1 VKNYIL
7 LTSLILISTLNLNSQ
22 EILNPAIKTNTAFIA
37 GEKLTY
43 EMHYGLISAGKVVLS
58 LHEEKYRGVT
68 VFHSVSLAKTAGL
81 ADKIYGVKDVYESWF
96 YQESN
101 LPYRHEF
108 SVKEGRFKRNNKV
121 TYNRITNTVESKLS
135 GHHIVPELILDLSSI
150 LYYVRRVDYSKLKVG
165 DVLFLNMYFP
175 DEVFPFRFIYD
186 GKEVVETKFGNI
198 NCIKL
203 NPVVEVGR
211 MFKNKDDL
219 TMWLSDDGNFIP
231 ILIRLDIR
239 IVGDIDLYLTGYEN
253 TANPLVFKK

>member
-1 VKNYIL
+1 MKNYIL
-7 LTSLILISTLNLNSQ
+7 LTSLIFFSSLYLISQ
-22 EILNPAIKTNTAFIA
+22 EIVNPSIKANTAFIA

-58 LHEEKYRGVT
+58 LYEEKYRGKS
-68 VFHSVSLAKTAGL
+68 VFHSVSMAKTAGV

-96 YQESN
+96 YKESN

-108 SVKEGRFKRNNKV
+108 SVKEGRFKRHNKV
-121 TYNRITNTVESKLS
+121 TYNRINNTVESKLS
-135 GHHIVPELILDLSSI
+135 GIHIVPELILDLSSI
-150 LYYVRRVDYSKLKVG
+150 LYYVRRVDYSKFKVG
-165 DVLFLNMYFP
+165 EVILLNMYFP

-186 GKEVVETKFGNI
+186 GKEVIETEFGKI
-198 NCIKL
+198 SCIRL

-211 MFKNKDDL
+211 MFKNSDDL